1 MEPGRGAAGACA
13 RVLRVASALSS
24 CVGMPDCARGLCS
37 GARLSGRVELGLAKG
52 GGSVLNRRRHGGD
65 AAIFRLSGR
74 LAGLLL
80 GQARAACGIVAHFWP
95 RNRVLARNPG
105 LADRKGRSLEAK
117 GQVGGIVT
125 AGLLPRR
132 ARTRFRGQKRRIF
145 LHGEVECAG
154 AGRSAVQSP
163 AAAEGAFAQRYPPR
177 HPVARGR
184 VRDLAS
190 AGSIR
195 RRLGMDESLFD
206 AQSLPGA
213 GVFRKRD
220 TRSQCF
226 PGRGRPYWRRGRRLA
241 RGGASRPAS
250 FDHARQGGGRAGA
263 EEGGSAPAG

>member
-1 MEPGRGAAGACA
+1 M
-13 RVLRVASALSS
+13 
-24 CVGMPDCARGLCS
+24 
-37 GARLSGRVELGLAKG
+37 
-52 GGSVLNRRRHGGD
+52 
-65 AAIFRLSGR
+65 
-74 LAGLLL
+74 
-80 GQARAACGIVAHFWP
+80 
-95 RNRVLARNPG
+95 
-105 LADRKGRSLEAK
+105 
-117 GQVGGIVT
+117 T

-241 RGGASRPAS
+241 RGGGGMRPSRQAALPRSIMRGRVAGAPGLRREGRPRRGK
-250 FDHARQGGGRAGA
+250 ARIGPGGGLQLGDVRVRHVPRGDGPSDGKALDVHGVVHAA
-263 EEGGSAPAG
+263 EELAGGVAHGEGFFDRLWVGSARRARPRRCFARPRPTGGEGFRSARSGEARPEVWRTLIRVNLFLT

>member
-1 MEPGRGAAGACA
+1 MPGHAKRLCGGAC
-13 RVLRVASALSS
+13 
-24 CVGMPDCARGLCS
+24 P
-37 GARLSGRVELGLAKG
+37 SGRVELGSAKG

-226 PGRGRPYWRRGRRLA
+226 PGRGRPDWRRGRRLA
-241 RGGASRPAS
+241 RGG
-250 FDHARQGGGRAGA
+250 GGGCAHHGKPPCLVRSCAAGWRARRG
-263 EEGGSAPAG
+263 